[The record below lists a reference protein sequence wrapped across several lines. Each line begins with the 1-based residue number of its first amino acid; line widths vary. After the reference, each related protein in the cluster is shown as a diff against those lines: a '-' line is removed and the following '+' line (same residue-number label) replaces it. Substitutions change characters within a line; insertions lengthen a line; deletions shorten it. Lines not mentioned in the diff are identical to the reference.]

1 MKKIIIFSLIS
12 VLLSSACLGGGVY
25 EKYYAGDIRHFRGN
39 LIEAEKINVYPNE
52 SNIKDVLLNPEV
64 YKIYIAFFPNET
76 ENSYYYAS
84 TFELTNK
91 LSIIFRYKFQ
101 GNESVGIVEEKDGSQ
116 CFIFYS
122 IGRSKCF
129 KSFPINSTDELIPT
143 KVEPVILLLG
153 PSHANKTA
161 VTVENNLIIAEGKDF
176 SKVNRNYVDLD
187 LAVDKIL
194 LVLMED

>member
-1 MKKIIIFSLIS
+1 MKKIIIFSLVF
-12 VLLSSACLGGGVY
+12 VLLFSGCLGGGVY

-52 SNIKDVLLNPEV
+52 SAIKDVLLNPEV

-91 LSIIFRYKFQ
+91 LGVIFRHKFQ
-101 GNESVGIVEEKDGSQ
+101 GNESIDVVNETDGSQ
-116 CFIFYS
+116 CLIFYS
-122 IGRSKCF
+122 IGKPKCF

-153 PSHANKTA
+153 PSHTNKTT
-161 VTVENNLIIAEGKDF
+161 VTVEHNLIIAEGKDF
-176 SKVNRNYVDLD
+176 STVNRNYVDLD
-187 LAVDKIL
+187 LSVDKIL

>member
-1 MKKIIIFSLIS
+1 MERFITISLIL
-12 VLLSSACLGGGVY
+12 VLLASGCLGGGVY

-39 LIEAEKINVYPNE
+39 LIEAEKVNVYPNE
-52 SNIKDVLLNPEV
+52 SAIKDVLLNPEV

-84 TFELTNK
+84 SFELTNK
-91 LSIIFRYKFQ
+91 LGIIFRHKFQ
-101 GNESVGIVEEKDGSQ
+101 GNESVGIVEEKDESQ

-122 IGRSKCF
+122 IGKPKCF
-129 KSFPINSTDELIPT
+129 KSFPINSTDDLIPT

-187 LAVDKIL
+187 LSVDKIL